1 MKSIVAENTKRIIEN
16 KCLKQGL
23 VVKKAGYDA
32 KKFSNM
38 VNGRK
43 IITDMDVIRIAN
55 RQLRNKFAILIKN
68 AVRILQ
74 CRIPKMR
81 SR

>member
-23 VVKKAGYDA
+23 VAKKAGYDA

-55 RQLRNKFAILIKN
+55 ALEVEPNELYGFEKAYVTE
-68 AVRILQ
+68 AVTVGREV
-74 CRIPKMR
+74 
-81 SR
+81 